1 MAENVIDISNLK
13 KYFAEVKA
21 LDGIN
26 FSVKKGIIFGMLGP
40 NGAGKTTTIETMTGL
55 YQRDEGEISILGLDP
70 ERSLKTLQKKMG
82 VQLQSPSLFPR
93 LKVVEILNLF
103 ASFYQNP
110 LKISNVLSQI
120 GLQNKKDSWV
130 KKLSGGQKHRLAV
143 GLAMISNGELIF
155 LDEPTTGLDPQ
166 ARQDLWNVIK
176 NLKAEGK
183 TVFLTTHYMDEAQ
196 KLCDDLVILD
206 KGKIIANGSPEKLI
220 NDYFKDRVIELED
233 MGLNNSFKERIKKEV
248 FYNRLSFEEKK
259 GHVLLYSDQIDKT
272 LKSLFQLADNYEREL
287 NDVVIRKATLED
299 VFLKITGREY
309 RDEAV

>member
-1 MAENVIDISNLK
+1 
-13 KYFAEVKA
+13 
-21 LDGIN
+21 
-26 FSVKKGIIFGMLGP
+26 
-40 NGAGKTTTIETMTGL
+40 
-55 YQRDEGEISILGLDP
+55 
-70 ERSLKTLQKKMG
+70 
-82 VQLQSPSLFPR
+82 
-93 LKVVEILNLF
+93 
-103 ASFYQNP
+103 
-110 LKISNVLSQI
+110 
-120 GLQNKKDSWV
+120 
-130 KKLSGGQKHRLAV
+130 
-143 GLAMISNGELIF
+143 
-155 LDEPTTGLDPQ
+155 
-166 ARQDLWNVIK
+166 
-176 NLKAEGK
+176 
-183 TVFLTTHYMDEAQ
+183 MDEAQ

-206 KGKIIANGSPEKLI
+206 KGKIIAHGSPEKLI

>member
-70 ERSLKTLQKKMG
+70 ERSLKMLQKKMG

-206 KGKIIANGSPEKLI
+206 KGKIIAHGSPEKLI

>member
-1 MAENVIDISNLK
+1 MTGDVINISNLK
-13 KYFAEVKA
+13 KYFADVKA

-26 FSVKKGIIFGMLGP
+26 FSVKEGIIFGMLGP

-70 ERSLKTLQKKMG
+70 ERSLKKLQKKMG

-93 LKVVEILNLF
+93 LKVIEILNLF

-110 LKISNVLSQI
+110 LKISNVLGQI
-120 GLQNKKDSWV
+120 GLKNKKDSWV

-155 LDEPTTGLDPQ
+155 LDEPTTGLDPK
-166 ARQDLWNVIK
+166 ARQDLWNVIRK
-176 NLKAEGK
+176 LKAEGK

-206 KGKIIANGSPEKLI
+206 KGKIIAHGSPEKLI
-220 NDYFKDRVIELED
+220 NDYFKDRVIEFED
-233 MGLNNSFKERIKKEV
+233 MGLNSSFKDRIKQEV
-248 FYNRLSFEEKK
+248 FHNRLSFEEKK

-309 RDEAV
+309 GDEVV

>member
-166 ARQDLWNVIK
+166 ARQDLWNVIR

-206 KGKIIANGSPEKLI
+206 KGKIIAHGSPEKLI

>member
-70 ERSLKTLQKKMG
+70 ERSLKMLQKKMG

-166 ARQDLWNVIK
+166 ARQDLWNVIR

>member
-70 ERSLKTLQKKMG
+70 ERSLKMLQKKMG

>member
-206 KGKIIANGSPEKLI
+206 KGKIIAHGSPEKLI